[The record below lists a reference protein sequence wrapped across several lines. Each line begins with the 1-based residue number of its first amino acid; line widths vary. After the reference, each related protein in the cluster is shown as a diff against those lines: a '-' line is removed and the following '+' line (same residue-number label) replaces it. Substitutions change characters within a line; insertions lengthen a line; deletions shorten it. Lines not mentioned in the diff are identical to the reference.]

1 VTDARKSDVRKSD
14 VRKSE
19 ARKSDA
25 RRVDARE
32 VDRRILRLAVPA
44 LGSLA
49 VEPLYVLV
57 DTVIV
62 GRLGTSQLAGLA
74 VAATVLSFVFAGAN
88 FLTYGTTERVARRLG
103 AGDTVAAANV
113 GVQAL
118 WLAVVV
124 GLPAALLLG
133 LFARPVAAAFGADGD
148 VLDHAHTYLSISAVG
163 VPFFLVTL
171 AAQGVL
177 RGASDYI
184 TPLWVLG
191 AANVAN
197 LVIELVLVFVLD
209 MGVAGSALSTVIAQV
224 GAGVAFLWLL
234 RHRLTDAGERRP
246 DRAGMAPLVTAGK
259 HLVLRVGAML
269 AVFGG
274 ATAIAARID
283 EATLAAHQVV
293 MSLFLLLALVLDA
306 FAVPAHTLVAEEQG
320 RAAGGDARFVARRS
334 VRLAVIASVGLGIA
348 IAASSP
354 LLPRVFSSD
363 ADVIDRATVGLLW
376 LAAAIVP
383 GAVAF
388 AHDGILIGA
397 GDYRFLGVAAVGYLL
412 AVVPIGLVTLATPG
426 LGIGGI
432 WVGLL
437 VWMILRAIVGDRR
450 TRRVLAT

>member
-1 VTDARKSDVRKSD
+1 MA
-14 VRKSE
+14 
-19 ARKSDA
+19 DA
-25 RRVDARE
+25 RRAEAHEADARRADAHE

-124 GLPAALLLG
+124 GVPAALLLG

-148 VLDHAHTYLSISAVG
+148 VLDHAYTYLSISAVG

-234 RHRLTDAGERRP
+234 RRRLTDAGERRP

-320 RAAGGDARFVARRS
+320 RGAGGDARFVARRS
-334 VRLAVIASVGLGIA
+334 VRLAVIASIGLGIA

-397 GDYRFLGVAAVGYLL
+397 GDYRFLGVAAVGYLV
-412 AVVPIGLVTLATPG
+412 AVVPIGLFTLATPG

-450 TRRVLAT
+450 TRRVLTT